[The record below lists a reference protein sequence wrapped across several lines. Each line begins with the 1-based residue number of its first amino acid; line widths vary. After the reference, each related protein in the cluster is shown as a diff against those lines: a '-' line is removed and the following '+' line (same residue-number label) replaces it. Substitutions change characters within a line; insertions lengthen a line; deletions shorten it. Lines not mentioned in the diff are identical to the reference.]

1 MKEFSLEIEDLT
13 LAQLELLKPEVT
25 ALLIRLDIPARWSVW
40 ENPAEFDDGNLAG
53 VN

>member
-1 MKEFSLEIEDLT
+1 MEKEFSLEIEDLT

-40 ENPAEFDDGNLAG
+40 ETPKLSPMTRP
-53 VN
+53 